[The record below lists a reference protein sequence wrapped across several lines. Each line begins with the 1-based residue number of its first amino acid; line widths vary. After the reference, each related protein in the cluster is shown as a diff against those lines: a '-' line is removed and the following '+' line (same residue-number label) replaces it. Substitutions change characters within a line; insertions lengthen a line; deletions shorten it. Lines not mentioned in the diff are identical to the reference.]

1 MNMERQSARSK
12 GVRAVAYDPEHR
24 TLDVEFAAGKVY
36 RYFEVSPDVYAWL
49 MRVESKGRFINRL
62 VRDKYRYERLGPE
75 TDPDTAEA
83 NLLDALQRSLDKP
96 HDDR

>member
-1 MNMERQSARSK
+1 MTMERQPARSK
-12 GVRAVAYDPEHR
+12 GVHAVAYDPERR
-24 TLDVEFAAGKVY
+24 TLDVEFAGGKVY

-62 VRDKYRYERLGPE
+62 VRDKYRYERVEPE
-75 TDPDTAEA
+75 IDPDAAEA

-96 HDDR
+96 RDDR